1 VGYLFVWLGGILDG
15 AQGLTFVLQLVVE
28 LAQLVDS
35 VAGLFI
41 DAFSALVQRLL
52 PSLQNLELCR
62 GGGSDDG
69 DNTNVD

>member
-1 VGYLFVWLGGILDG
+1 MGYLFVWLGGILDG

-35 VAGLFI
+35 VAGLLI

-62 GGGSDDG
+62 GGSLDDG